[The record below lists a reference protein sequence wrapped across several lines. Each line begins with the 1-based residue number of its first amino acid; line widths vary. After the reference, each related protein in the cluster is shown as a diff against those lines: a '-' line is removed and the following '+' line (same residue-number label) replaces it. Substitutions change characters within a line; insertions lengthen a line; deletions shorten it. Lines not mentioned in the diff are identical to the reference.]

1 LMVWPN
7 EKPLANIPGVCG
19 IVDGSVMGGFYGIEA
34 GQSAVGDIF
43 LWFVN
48 NFVSEKYGK
57 SPGEK
62 FKTLEEMAAK
72 QKPGASGLIALDWNN
87 GNRTILVDV
96 RLSGL
101 LIGQTLHTQSFE
113 IYRALIEGTAFGA
126 LAIIDRIEE
135 NGVSIN
141 EVVNCGGL
149 AAKNALLMQIYA
161 DITGRPMK
169 ISRSE
174 QTSALGAGIFAA
186 VAAGKSSGGYDN
198 VEEARD
204 KMTGVGKVYEPIKKN
219 HIIYKKLYELY
230 KQLHDGFGT
239 GDWQGSMYNVMKDL
253 LNIRDHVREENK

>member
-1 LMVWPN
+1 M
-7 EKPLANIPGVCG
+7 
-19 IVDGSVMGGFYGIEA
+19 
-34 GQSAVGDIF
+34 GDIF

-48 NFVSEKYGK
+48 NLVPEKYGIT
-57 SPGEK
+57 PDEK
-62 FKTLEEMAAK
+62 FKSLEDLAAQ
-72 QKPGASGLIALDWNN
+72 QKPGESGLLALDWNN

-101 LIGQTLHTQSFE
+101 LIGQTLHTQAFE
-113 IYRALIEGTAFGA
+113 IYRALIESTAYGA

-135 NGVSIN
+135 NGVPIN

-149 AAKNALLMQIYA
+149 AAKNPLLMQIYA

-174 QTSALGAGIFAA
+174 QTPALGAGIFAA

-204 KMTGVGKVYEPIKKN
+204 NMTGVDKVYEPFEEN
-219 HIIYKKLYELY
+219 HAVYKQLYNLY

-239 GDWQGSMYNVMKDL
+239 REWQGNMYNVMKDL
-253 LNIRDHVREENK
+253 LDIRDQVRLSKN